1 MKFPEFVPYN
11 YLIIFYLG
19 SGSYGDVY
27 CAIDMRTSFK
37 VALKF
42 IKIPQTDY
50 GIPKNII
57 RECGLLKILDHSNV
71 MKVIEIIMQR
81 Q

>member
-1 MKFPEFVPYN
+1 MFSNLFVKWVDLVEAIWAC
-11 YLIIFYLG
+11 LIKNKK
-19 SGSYGDVY
+19 SYG
-27 CAIDMRTSFK
+27 ASFK